1 MKIKRTLYRVFILL
15 LGLLAGAPLA
25 ADDNTYDIEIVVFER
40 PGGGGGEF
48 WPADPGV
55 PDRTAAIGRLEDR
68 AVAGKSLG
76 PVAYTLNKKGMI
88 VHDHL
93 AWRLKPGGRDSNTWY
108 WMGDDRLSGLIRIS
122 RGRFL
127 HLDTD
132 LVLIDRNTGQ
142 PYRIKLHRRMR
153 SNELHYEDHP
163 RLGILIRAKPYRTA
177 SSSDDAADN
186 SSGEP
191 KPVTPLGAGQPG

>member
-1 MKIKRTLYRVFILL
+1 MKTKRTRYPLFGLL
-15 LGLLAGAPLA
+15 LLSLLAAGPLA
-25 ADDNTYDIEIVVFER
+25 ADGNVYDIEIVVFER

-48 WPADPGV
+48 WPADPGM
-55 PDRTAAIGRLEDR
+55 PDRGAALGRLEDR

-76 PVAYTLNKKGMI
+76 PMAYTLKKKGMI
-88 VHDHL
+88 VHSHL
-93 AWRLKPGGRDSNTWY
+93 AWRQKPGGRDSDTWY
-108 WMGDDRLSGLIRIS
+108 WMGNGRLSGLIRVS

-132 LVLIDRNTGQ
+132 LVLIDSNSGQ

-153 SNELHYEDHP
+153 SDELHYVDHP
-163 RLGILIRAKPYRTA
+163 RLGILIRARPQRAA
-177 SSSDDAADN
+177 SPTEDAAGT

-191 KPVTPLGAGQPG
+191 KPAAPPG

>member
-1 MKIKRTLYRVFILL
+1 MKTKRTRYPLFGLL
-15 LGLLAGAPLA
+15 LLSLLAAGPLA
-25 ADDNTYDIEIVVFER
+25 ADGNVYDIEIVVFER

-48 WPADPGV
+48 WPADPGM
-55 PDRTAAIGRLEDR
+55 PDRGAALGRLEDR

-76 PVAYTLNKKGMI
+76 PMAYTLKKKGMI
-88 VHDHL
+88 VHSHL
-93 AWRLKPGGRDSNTWY
+93 AWRQKPGGRDSDTWY
-108 WMGDDRLSGLIRIS
+108 WMGNGRLSGLIRVS

-132 LVLIDRNTGQ
+132 LVLIDSNSGQ

-153 SNELHYEDHP
+153 SDELHYVDHP
-163 RLGILIRAKPYRTA
+163 RLGILIRARPQRAA
-177 SSSDDAADN
+177 SPAGDAAGT

-191 KPVTPLGAGQPG
+191 KPAAPPG